1 MPQSILFQTDPEI
14 VTALGRRLREL
25 RKARRLTIE
34 QVSEQADLNPST
46 VVRAEQGRNPTMMTL
61 VRLLRVYGEL
71 GGIDSLVPTPPI
83 SPLAV
88 VRERRERYG

>member
-1 MPQSILFQTDPEI
+1 MPRSILFQTDPEI
-14 VTALGRRLREL
+14 VSAIGSRLREL

-34 QVSEQADLNPST
+34 EASEQAELNPST
-46 VVRAEQGRNPTMMTL
+46 VVRAEQGRNPTLMTL
-61 VRLLRVYGEL
+61 LRLLRVYGEL
-71 GGIDSLVPTPPI
+71 GGIENLIPEPSV